1 MHSSIACFENLIA
14 TSCLKD
20 YDNSDDWQIDGPR
33 QFLIPSI
40 SLTFDKMMQEPDNF
54 ENFVKIQI
62 FLQFTLRGVKVV
74 IVFYTGKKSPLR

>member
-1 MHSSIACFENLIA
+1 MYKLYKKN
-14 TSCLKD
+14 

-40 SLTFDKMMQEPDNF
+40 LLTFDKMMQGPDNF

-62 FLQFTLRGVKVV
+62 FLQFTLRSVKV
-74 IVFYTGKKSPLR
+74 IITGRKAEGWHRS